1 MHPLT
6 APDRVITSALRV
18 ALAVVVGMNDVG
30 NAPSSICGAA
40 KAIVLPELVI
50 AGLLTAPR
58 GPMSIRST
66 VPLAVSVKVS
76 EQR

>member
-18 ALAVVVGMNDVG
+18 IAAEVVGMNDVG
-30 NAPSSICGAA
+30 IEPSSICGAA
-40 KAIVLPELVI
+40 KPIVVPTAELLNDVT
-50 AGLLTAPR
+50 LTR
-58 GPMSIRST
+58 GAT
-66 VPLAVSVKVS
+66 KKLVKVPLAVIVKVS